1 MQSELEN
8 AKRVADQ
15 AKAQATELA
24 KRTASLNSELE
35 KTNAQRNELQTKLD
49 QATSEIKS
57 AQSQL
62 EDKQSR
68 LGGMQSEL
76 ENAKRVADQ
85 AKAQATE
92 FAKRNASLNSE
103 LEKRNAQHNEL
114 QTNLSSAPSSEAP
127 ETASQPLTRA
137 DCDKAGMQWSDSA
150 NVCGTKSEELKTQAA
165 SEAPPEA
172 LTDGTASQPLTR
184 IDCDK
189 ANMVWNESANVCGEK
204 SEGTEPGAAP
214 KIEAGPQTLSTAASN
229 QPLTRSDCDKAG
241 MAWNERGN
249 VCGAKTSSVKPP
261 PLPVRKPPEPT
272 KVTSVKPPPLPLRIS
287 TSTRRG
293 RAEGLKG
300 QGASVTTRK
309 RKALRRPEALNP
321 KQLRQRRAKLT
332 QNENTSTDTVHSP
345 IKLLSAHS
353 GFSVIRTTPLG
364 HDSSTT
370 PTEAECSA
378 LKSPVMGRT
387 TVDTWCNRPFRCP
400 IWVILRHR
408 SDARG

>member
-1 MQSELEN
+1 
-8 AKRVADQ
+8 
-15 AKAQATELA
+15 
-24 KRTASLNSELE
+24 
-35 KTNAQRNELQTKLD
+35 
-49 QATSEIKS
+49 
-57 AQSQL
+57 
-62 EDKQSR
+62 
-68 LGGMQSEL
+68 MQSEL

-103 LEKRNAQHNEL
+103 LEKGAVSAAKREPSAIDTSGQPLTRVDCDKAGMAWSDSANVCGSVAGEATAN
-114 QTNLSSAPSSEAP
+114 TAPSSEAP

-137 DCDKAGMQWSDSA
+137 DCDNAGMQWSDSA
-150 NVCGTKSEELKTQAA
+150 NVCGTKSEESKTQAA

-189 ANMVWNESANVCGEK
+189 ANMVWNERANVCVEK

-300 QGASVTTRK
+300 QGASVTTPKAKSTSKAGSAKPKAAKAAKSQAHTK
-309 RKALRRPEALNP
+309 RKYEPR
-321 KQLRQRRAKLT
+321 
-332 QNENTSTDTVHSP
+332 HSAQP
-345 IKLLSAHS
+345 NQT
-353 GFSVIRTTPLG
+353 F
-364 HDSSTT
+364 
-370 PTEAECSA
+370 E
-378 LKSPVMGRT
+378 
-387 TVDTWCNRPFRCP
+387 RPFRLFRNP
-400 IWVILRHR
+400 SHPAG
-408 SDARG
+408 AR